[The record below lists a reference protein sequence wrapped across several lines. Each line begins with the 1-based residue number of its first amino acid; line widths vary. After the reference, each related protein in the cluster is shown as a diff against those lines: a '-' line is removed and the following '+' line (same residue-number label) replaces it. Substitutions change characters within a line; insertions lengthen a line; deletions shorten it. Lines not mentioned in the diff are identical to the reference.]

1 MISDVLCTISMEKA
15 KSCSAVASLFT
26 LPSFFSMPIFCSR
39 VSGFPS
45 PFFSPCGLPLPLF
58 VTRSSFLPFFLTP
71 PHNFFF
77 ATSVPLFEPGGVEI
91 PHPFF
96 SFLYPLTKPGIS
108 RIHKKPKINRGEG
121 KNPQPGNLAFF
132 KHPLNVTL
140 FKNGGGGE
148 DI

>member
-1 MISDVLCTISMEKA
+1 MFYVQYPWKKPSLVRQL
-15 KSCSAVASLFT
+15 VAFSSP
-26 LPSFFSMPIFCSR
+26 PSFFSMPIFCSR

-58 VTRSSFLPFFLTP
+58 VTRSSSLPFFLPSTQL
-71 PHNFFF
+71 FF

-96 SFLYPLTKPGIS
+96 SSLLYPLTKPGIS
-108 RIHKKPKINRGEG
+108 RIHKKPKITRGKG